1 MKKDWVLTE
10 EAFERLLKWLAP
22 ERDRAAE
29 LYEEIRQ
36 RLIRIL
42 ARRGCQNPE
51 DLTDEVFNRV
61 TAKLETVGSNYS
73 GERLPYFIRVAQLVY
88 LESLKSPAPSPI
100 NTPVEVAEDGY
111 ECLELCLARL
121 TPANRKLILDYYE
134 EEKKNKID
142 NRKGLADQ
150 MKIKP
155 HALRM
160 RIHRIKD
167 ALQECVEKCL
177 EERDK
182 QL

>member
-1 MKKDWVLTE
+1 VKKDWVLTE

-22 ERDRAAE
+22 ERDRSAE

-51 DLTDEVFNRV
+51 DVTDEVFNRV
-61 TAKLETVGSNYS
+61 TVKLETVGSNYS

-88 LESLKSPAPSPI
+88 LESLKSHAPLPI
-100 NTPVEVAEDGY
+100 NTPVDVTEDGY
-111 ECLELCLARL
+111 ECLESCLARL

-134 EEKKNKID
+134 EEKKIKID

-150 MKIKP
+150 MNIKP

-167 ALQECVEKCL
+167 ALQRCVEKCL
-177 EERDK
+177 EDRGK
-182 QL
+182 L